1 MAKQGKPGDLREL
14 KTEELQQQLAQ
25 LREERFRLRFRSAT
39 EAIENPVQFRTIRRS
54 IARIATILRERQKA

>member
-39 EAIENPVQFRTIRRS
+39 EAIENPVQFRTIRRH